1 MPLAILP
8 WTGSSPHTRGA
19 RPGCRRPRCLR
30 GIIPAYAGSTL
41 GTRRWW
47 ARMRDHPRIRGEHLR
62 DVIIDAQQRG
72 SSPHTRGAL
81 SEVRQIAEEAR
92 IIPAYAGST
101 SVWAV
106 RAALPR
112 GSSPHTRGA
121 LVRGV
126 VGSEHAGIIPAYAGS
141 TDRVQRLQRGRPDHP
156 RIRGEHGW
164 PAHHIKPSMGSSP
177 HTRGAH
183 GRPRRVLSASRDHPR
198 IRGEHNNPQDRTGGE
213 IGSSPHT
220 RGAPVTGSLAM
231 TRSGIIPAYAGST
244 GFRHP
249 PRADRRD
256 HPRIRGEH
264 PALLPPRR

>member
-101 SVWAV
+101 TFRKRLTSSKVDH
-106 RAALPR
+106 PR
-112 GSSPHTRGA
+112 IRGEHRGASPGPSGISGSSPHTRGA
-121 LVRGV
+121 LPPAPQRRK
-126 VGSEHAGIIPAYAGS
+126 ARRIIPAYAGS
-141 TDRVQRLQRGRPDHP
+141 TYR
-156 RIRGEHGW
+156 
-164 PAHHIKPSMGSSP
+164 S
-177 HTRGAH
+177 RGAY
-183 GRPRRVLSASRDHPR
+183 RSSRDHPR
-198 IRGEHNNPQDRTGGE
+198 IRGEHMSLWRRAVRCR
-213 IGSSPHT
+213 GSSPHT
-220 RGAPVTGSLAM
+220 RGAHVAVVVAAPGG
-231 TRSGIIPAYAGST
+231 RIIPAYAGST
-244 GFRHP
+244 TAP
-249 PRADRRD
+249 DRWV
-256 HPRIRGEH
+256 RIGQGSSPHTRG
-264 PALLPPRR
+264 ALL